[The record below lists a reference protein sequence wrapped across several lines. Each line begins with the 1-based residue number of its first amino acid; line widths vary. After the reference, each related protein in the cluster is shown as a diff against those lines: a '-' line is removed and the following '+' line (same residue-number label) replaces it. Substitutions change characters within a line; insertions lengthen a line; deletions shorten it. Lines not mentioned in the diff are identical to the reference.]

1 MNRCIPYVPRKVLLR
16 KHKSLRSHGRGIG
29 RAGSLIGAD
38 IARAVKSSDLTE
50 RMKQQGMEPIGS
62 TPEQFDALIRSEIEK
77 WAKVVKVSG
86 AKVD

>member
-1 MNRCIPYVPRKVLLR
+1 MSIV
-16 KHKSLRSHGRGIG
+16 GIVAPAATPKDLVG
-29 RAGSLIGAD
+29 KISGD
-38 IARAVKSSDLTE
+38 IAKAVKSSDLTD